1 MKKKAI
7 SGSAFATLLLIAV
20 VMGANH
26 VAARV
31 AFDHGTNVVTAVF
44 FRSVVTALVVTVIL
58 YVQRVPVQLSW
69 RHIKVLP
76 IIGFLVAIQGF
87 SVYSAVARLPVSL
100 ALLAFNTYPLWIVLW
115 SWVFYGQRPE
125 PFILK
130 TMPVMLFGLAL
141 ALDVFGAASGLGA
154 LGQWEVIGAGVAFA
168 LLAGATF
175 GLAMVLIQNEAADLD
190 GRIRTVSTMW
200 IVGLLA
206 LIGAQTMSDFQWPT
220 DMVGWW
226 GLGLLTILFGTGFTI
241 MLTVLPRLGVAA
253 NSAILN
259 IEPICALVLG
269 WFILGQ
275 HIALIQ
281 LIGAGIVL
289 GLVIKIGLRKNQ
301 S

>member
-1 MKKKAI
+1 MKKNAI
-7 SGSAFATLLLIAV
+7 SRSAFVTLLFIAL

-44 FRSVVTALVVTVIL
+44 FRSVVTAFVLTLIL
-58 YVQRVPVQLSW
+58 CVQRVPVQLSS

-76 IIGFLVAIQGF
+76 IIGVLVAIQGV

-154 LGQWEVIGAGVAFA
+154 LGQWEVIGGGVAFA

-206 LIGAQTMSDFQWPT
+206 LIGAHTISDFQWPT

-259 IEPICALVLG
+259 IEPICALILG

-281 LIGAGIVL
+281 IIGAGIVL
-289 GLVIKIGLRKNQ
+289 GLVIKIGLRKHQ

>member
-1 MKKKAI
+1 MKQNAI

-44 FRSVVTALVVTVIL
+44 FRSVVTALVVTLIL

-76 IIGFLVAIQGF
+76 VIGVLVAIQGF

-154 LGQWEVIGAGVAFA
+154 LGQWEVIGGGVAFA

-206 LIGAQTMSDFQWPT
+206 LIGAQTISDFQWPT
-220 DMVGWW
+220 EMVGWW

>member
-1 MKKKAI
+1 MKKNAI
-7 SGSAFATLLLIAV
+7 TGSAFATLLFVAL

-44 FRSVVTALVVTVIL
+44 FRSVVTAFVVTLIL
-58 YVQRVPVQLSW
+58 YSQRVPVQLS
-69 RHIKVLP
+69 RQHIKVLP
-76 IIGFLVAIQGF
+76 IIGLLVAIQGL
-87 SVYSAVARLPVSL
+87 SVYAAVARLPVSL

-115 SWVFYGQRPE
+115 SWVFYKQQAE
-125 PFILK
+125 SFVLK
-130 TMPVMLFGLAL
+130 SMPVMLFGLAL

-154 LGQWEVIGAGVAFA
+154 LSHWEVIGAGVAFA

-200 IVGLLA
+200 IVSLLA
-206 LIGAQTMSDFQWPT
+206 LIGTQTIGDFQWPK

-226 GLGLLTILFGTGFTI
+226 ALALLTTLFGTGFTI
-241 MLTVLPRLGVAA
+241 MLTILPRLGVAA

-259 IEPICALVLG
+259 IEPICALILG

-281 LIGAGIVL
+281 IIGASIVL
-289 GLVIKIGLRKNQ
+289 GLVIKIGLRKNP

>member
-1 MKKKAI
+1 MKKNAI
-7 SGSAFATLLLIAV
+7 SRFAFVTLLFIAL

-44 FRSVVTALVVTVIL
+44 FRSVVTALVLTLIL
-58 YVQRVPVQLSW
+58 CVQRVPVQLSS

-76 IIGFLVAIQGF
+76 IIGVLVAIQGV

-154 LGQWEVIGAGVAFA
+154 LGQWEVIGGGVAFA

-206 LIGAQTMSDFQWPT
+206 LIGAQTISDFQWPT

-259 IEPICALVLG
+259 IEPICALILG

-281 LIGAGIVL
+281 IIGAGIVL
-289 GLVIKIGLRKNQ
+289 GLVIKIGLRKHQ

>member
-7 SGSAFATLLLIAV
+7 SGSAFATLLFIAV

-44 FRSVVTALVVTVIL
+44 FRSVVTALVVTLIL